1 MSKLVGCECGVLSWS
16 EVVPI
21 GACVLSEQGGVIG
34 ACRCYQSEWVLDRVR
49 IAAIVTERG

>member
-1 MSKLVGCECGVLSWS
+1 MSKLVGCERGVLSWS